1 MTSGRNCYSNLVDL
15 WALGVVV
22 HQILTSELP
31 FQDTY
36 DDSEF
41 DISGVD
47 MGSTSTR
54 SATIDMHL
62 LFGYCEGVQDFPTK
76 ALKQSGV
83 TADAVDFVTSLMAA
97 NPKDRVSAP
106 EALRS
111 IWLCA
116 PEPLVTFILLIV
128 SFITL

>member
-1 MTSGRNCYSNLVDL
+1 MISGRNSYSNLVDL
-15 WALGVVV
+15 RGLGVVV

-36 DDSEF
+36 DESEF

-47 MGSTSTR
+47 MGSTSTI

-62 LFGYCEGVQDFPTK
+62 LFGYCEGVQNFSTK

-83 TADAVDFVTSLMAA
+83 TADAVDFVMCLMAA
-97 NPKDRVSAP
+97 NPQDRVSAA
-106 EALRS
+106 EAL
-111 IWLCA
+111 
-116 PEPLVTFILLIV
+116 
-128 SFITL
+128 